1 MMKDKKTESDELN
14 EAAESLTDLQVSSEE
29 DVQGGAVLPTI
40 RPYDGGFIG
49 GVRVAA
55 GDLD

>member
-1 MMKDKKTESDELN
+1 MKEKETESDELN

-55 GDLD
+55 DDVE

>member
-1 MMKDKKTESDELN
+1 MKEKETESDELN

-29 DVQGGAVLPTI
+29 DVQGGAALPTI
-40 RPYDGGFIG
+40 RPFDGGFIG

-55 GDLD
+55 GDVD

>member
-1 MMKDKKTESDELN
+1 MKEQETESNELN
-14 EAAESLTDLQVSSEE
+14 EAAECLTDLQVSSEE

-55 GDLD
+55 ADLD